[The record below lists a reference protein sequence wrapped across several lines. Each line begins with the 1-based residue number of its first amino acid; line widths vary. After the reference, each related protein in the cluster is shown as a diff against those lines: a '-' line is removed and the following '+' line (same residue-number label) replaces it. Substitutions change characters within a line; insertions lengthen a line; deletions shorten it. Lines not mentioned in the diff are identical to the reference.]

1 MTTFA
6 GKWHATFGPME
17 LAQQGTRVWGDYA
30 FRGTHCTLDGE
41 VRGDRLVFTYQEPG
55 ARGEGW
61 FELTRKGQAF
71 AGQWRA
77 DGDPQWRPWVGS
89 RVGFDGLWDTD
100 FGRMRLVQEGERV
113 HGFYEL
119 GGGSTVEGRVEGNE
133 LTFTYREPN
142 SGGEGQFLLSPDGL
156 TFQGEWRQEGKQG
169 WLSWQGVRTLP
180 RADLTWLVVLEVPW
194 HAISSD
200 KDYSFG
206 NMLSEFFSRQPSVRV
221 RQRFFTNEAAL
232 RRHLREVTLIAEPVV
247 LVVATHGM
255 PQGIPLDGGTAG
267 VQTVGDSLAY
277 AWDLRLLHFSACLL
291 MQDPAVVEGWQNLA
305 TRLGFPISGYTTS
318 VDWAGSAIIEFT
330 YLDMILARG
339 MDPEQAA
346 DQVLRLLPFAGDEEV
361 EGGAIAP
368 AGFRL
373 VLPEGTAG
381 PREATDETAYA

>member
-1 MTTFA
+1 MSDFS

-17 LAQQGTRVWGDYA
+17 LHQEGAHVQGDYV
-30 FRGTHCTLDGE
+30 FRGVRCTLDGE
-41 VRGDRLVFTYQEPG
+41 IQDGRLVFTYQEPDV
-55 ARGEGW
+55 RGEGW
-61 FELTRKGQAF
+61 FELTRKGKAF

-77 DGDPQWRPWVGS
+77 EGDATWRPWVGS

-119 GGGSTVEGRVEGNE
+119 AGGSLIEGRLDGDE
-133 LTFTYREPN
+133 LAFTYREPGG
-142 SGGEGQFLLSPDGL
+142 GGEGRFVLGDDGR
-156 TFQGEWRQEGKQG
+156 TFEGEWRQEGKAG

-200 KDYSFG
+200 RDYSFG
-206 NMLSEFFSRQPSVRV
+206 NMLNEFFARQPSVRV

-247 LVVATHGM
+247 LLVATHGQ

-267 VQTVGDSLAY
+267 VQTIGEGLAY
-277 AWDLRLLHFSACLL
+277 AGDLRLLHFSACLL
-291 MQDPAVVEGWQNLA
+291 MQDPAVVAGWRALA

-330 YLDMILARG
+330 YLDMILSRG
-339 MDPEQAA
+339 MTPAQAA
-346 DQVLRLLPFAGDEEV
+346 EQVLRLLPFAGDAEV

-373 VLPEGTAG
+373 VTPEGDA
-381 PREATDETAYA
+381 PRPGDGGTVYA